1 MAASEACDAH
11 PHLLLAAQNYGSPS
25 PAPCPVCR
33 RDGVR
38 IVRFVYGDE
47 LGQSA
52 GQARSAGE
60 LERMDEVVDA
70 VSVYLVEVC
79 AACKWNHLI
88 ESFVIGL
95 GTAQPTAVPRR
106 TRARR

>member
-95 GTAQPTAVPRR
+95 GTAQPTAAPRR

>member
-1 MAASEACDAH
+1 VA
-11 PHLLLAAQNYGSPS
+11 
-25 PAPCPVCR
+25 
-33 RDGVR
+33 

-60 LERMDEVVDA
+60 LERMDESVDA

-88 ESFVIGL
+88 ESFVIGQ
-95 GTAQPTAVPRR
+95 GTAQQTAAPRR
-106 TRARR
+106 SRARR

>member
-1 MAASEACDAH
+1 M
-11 PHLLLAAQNYGSPS
+11 LAAENYGSPS

-38 IVRFVYGDE
+38 VVRFIYGDE

-52 GQARSAGE
+52 GQARSARE
-60 LERMDEVVDA
+60 LEQMDEAVDA

-79 AACKWNHLI
+79 LGCKWNHLI
-88 ESFVIGL
+88 ESFVIGQGT
-95 GTAQPTAVPRR
+95 GTAHPPRR
-106 TRARR
+106 SRARR